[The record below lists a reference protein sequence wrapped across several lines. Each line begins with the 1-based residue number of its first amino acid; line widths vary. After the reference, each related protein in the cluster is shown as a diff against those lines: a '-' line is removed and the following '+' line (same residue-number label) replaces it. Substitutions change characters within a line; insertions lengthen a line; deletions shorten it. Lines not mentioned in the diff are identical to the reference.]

1 MKRKCTII
9 PLSNKRSARPARAV
23 WAHYVSFQKWKALC
37 LLRRARERVQRHLL
51 VGAVVRLQSRYR
63 GWHTRRMITRRLQTS
78 RIVEEPDQV
87 QTRIL
92 QHLNHASLHVL
103 RQCNRRL
110 ARTNTMKIVASFHQK
125 LRQQI
130 NEVLDQGGVPSDGH
144 HAFLQDCALEGS
156 DHQTVYE
163 SFKRRT
169 MCRHATPE
177 DRAWIMNRMIRG
189 DHADPG
195 VFRRTLE
202 KFTLVSFKRANRYG
216 TIPKNLDDLTAARGG
231 NVLHHAIKNRK
242 FSFMR
247 YLILQCGMDPNVKF
261 TSLDSYGSTTLIGL
275 TPLHCAVVK
284 GDVRTV
290 TFLVDQ
296 GGADVHAT
304 VGRFYRF
311 PKGANA
317 LDMAL
322 HISIR
327 APIAKRIYEILK
339 DAGAHHTN
347 MRGLRH
353 F

>member
-1 MKRKCTII
+1 
-9 PLSNKRSARPARAV
+9 
-23 WAHYVSFQKWKALC
+23 
-37 LLRRARERVQRHLL
+37 
-51 VGAVVRLQSRYR
+51 
-63 GWHTRRMITRRLQTS
+63 MITRRLQTS
-78 RIVEEPDQV
+78 RILEEPDQV
-87 QTRIL
+87 QTRVL
-92 QHLNHASLHVL
+92 ECLNHASLHVL
-103 RQCNRRL
+103 RRCNRRL

-130 NEVLDQGGVPSDGH
+130 NEVLDKGGVPSDGH
-144 HAFLQDCALEGS
+144 HAFLQDCAVEGS

-169 MCRHATPE
+169 MKRCATPE

-195 VFRRTLE
+195 VFRLNMTNM
-202 KFTLVSFKRANRYG
+202 TLVEFKRANRYG
-216 TIPKNLDDLTAARGG
+216 TIPKNLDDITAARGG

-247 YLILQCGMDPNVKF
+247 YLILQCGMDANVKF
-261 TSLDSYGSTTLIGL
+261 TSTDCSHLIGL
-275 TPLHCAVVK
+275 TPLHCAVFK
-284 GDVRTV
+284 GDWRTV
-290 TFLVDQ
+290 AFLVDQ

-304 VGRFYRF
+304 IGRFYRF

-327 APIAKRIYEILK
+327 APIAKRIYQMLQ
-339 DAGAHHTN
+339 DAGAYHTG
-347 MRGLRH
+347 MRGLRY